1 MEKLS
6 KIVLSKTE
14 EYMLNYR
21 MKKIKYNNVG
31 EEIQRI
37 PILFVDKIYFISPKS
52 FQQNHII
59 LSKRIRKY
67 VLDYFTHDEIT
78 HAKIT
83 SENLICFGGESY
95 IYALYLNLPFI
106 FITNNNYIKNDCI
119 FNCNRK
125 IPEIFEYTN
134 YEKYINSCNCVIINM
149 SNIYEH
155 IIKFLLKT
163 KPKTIIIISCHH
175 DNFWK
180 RITPLRRFYILKR
193 KKFICEKL
201 QYFITVNVLKLV
213 NILPLG
219 GNCSV
224 AYMLKYYNIRKRAN
238 LFDWSKISISQLYYI
253 IKNYNNPEM
262 RIKFLSIEKTLN
274 SNFDVFEEHGN
285 ILYKNSMNILFASE
299 IKDRFYDINY
309 DFYIRLETKP
319 MTNFMIKEYKKLFHL
334 LDGKFILISD
344 KPIFKFGFTC
354 YKNILLWNIKLE
366 LFESWKFSSINW
378 YNIFNYIYEG

>member
-1 MEKLS
+1 
-6 KIVLSKTE
+6 
-14 EYMLNYR
+14 
-21 MKKIKYNNVG
+21 
-31 EEIQRI
+31 
-37 PILFVDKIYFISPKS
+37 
-52 FQQNHII
+52 
-59 LSKRIRKY
+59 
-67 VLDYFTHDEIT
+67 
-78 HAKIT
+78 
-83 SENLICFGGESY
+83 
-95 IYALYLNLPFI
+95 
-106 FITNNNYIKNDCI
+106 
-119 FNCNRK
+119 
-125 IPEIFEYTN
+125 
-134 YEKYINSCNCVIINM
+134 
-149 SNIYEH
+149 
-155 IIKFLLKT
+155 
-163 KPKTIIIISCHH
+163 
-175 DNFWK
+175 
-180 RITPLRRFYILKR
+180 LKR